1 MARFRLFGGCLV
13 VLVACA
19 APADERARVA
29 SILHEDRAAV
39 PPPRVVVNEAQS
51 EPTRAVRPPSTVR
64 LTPAAP
70 RPPDADRPVRSTVVR
85 APAPRAPVAAPV
97 TERPPEPVIATLEA
111 ARLVGLGRSALADLM
126 GTPELLRTEPP
137 GEVWLY
143 KSDACVAHIYLYE
156 ENGPESYQVRYV
168 ETRSQ
173 VVPVSTAQCLAHLA
187 EWSASRVSLNE
198 RKN

>member
-1 MARFRLFGGCLV
+1 MRRFWLFGGCLV
-13 VLVACA
+13 VLAACA
-19 APADERARVA
+19 APADESARVA
-29 SILHEDRAAV
+29 SILREDRAAV
-39 PPPRVVVNEAQS
+39 PPPRVVVNEAQ
-51 EPTRAVRPPSTVR
+51 PVRPRAVPPPSTVR
-64 LTPAAP
+64 LAPAAP
-70 RPPDADRPVRSTVVR
+70 RPPDADRPAARP
-85 APAPRAPVAAPV
+85 PAPRAPVATAP
-97 TERPPEPVIATLEA
+97 EKPPEPVIATLEA

-156 ENGPESYQVRYV
+156 ENGPEDYQVRYV

-173 VVPVSTAQCLAHLA
+173 VAPVSTAQCLAHLA
-187 EWSASRVSLNE
+187 EGSASRVSLNE